1 MQLTDYFDFL
11 SSNDLRIKG
20 HRIGIDI
27 VLEAFLNGFSP
38 EIIAAD
44 YPELSLEKIYAT
56 ITYYYHRQN
65 EVEQYLQ
72 RLRQWR
78 EHHYQEA
85 LQNPSPMA
93 ERLRQ
98 LKAQQNSLSAS

>member
-11 SSNDLRIKG
+11 SPDDIRIKG
-20 HRIGIDI
+20 HRIGIDT

-38 EIIAAD
+38 ESIAAD

-56 ITYYYHRQN
+56 ITYYYHRQT
-65 EVEQYLQ
+65 EVERYLQ

-78 EHHYQEA
+78 EQRYQEA
-85 LQNPSPMA
+85 LQNPSPMT
-93 ERLRQ
+93 ERLQ
-98 LKAQQNSLSAS
+98 HLKVNRSSLSV

>member
-1 MQLTDYFDFL
+1 M
-11 SSNDLRIKG
+11 
-20 HRIGIDI
+20 
-27 VLEAFLNGFSP
+27 LEAFLNGFSP
-38 EIIAAD
+38 ESIAAD

-56 ITYYYHRQN
+56 ITYYYHQQT
-65 EVEQYLQ
+65 EVESYLR

-78 EHHYQEA
+78 KQHYQEG

-98 LKAQQNSLSAS
+98 LKVQQSSLPA